1 MGFKDYLTFH
11 YLPLP
16 SLTFINFLILN
27 TLKNRKLSSTKFQSE
42 IISIRFLT
50 ESTYILRFYRH
61 GLEFIPGQY
70 IVIGLQ
76 DSKQKREY
84 SIYSPVNV
92 NYLEVLIKEVDN
104 GFLSKKLKY
113 GHPGE
118 IVEVEGPFG
127 YFVLDENYIR
137 ERKYLFI
144 SSGTGISPFHSIILS
159 NPDMDY
165 TLLHGVRYMK
175 EGYESTDYAKG
186 RYIQC
191 TSKEPGGGF
200 QGRVTDYLIKYS
212 TDITK
217 WVYLCGNSAMI
228 DDAYTILEKQGVPS
242 NRIHAEVY
250 F

>member
-1 MGFKDYLTFH
+1 M
-11 YLPLP
+11 
-16 SLTFINFLILN
+16 SI
-27 TLKNRKLSSTKFQSE
+27 TKFQSE

-50 ESTYILRFYRH
+50 ESTYILRFNRH
-61 GLEFIPGQY
+61 GMEFIPGQY

-92 NYLEVLIKEVDN
+92 NYLEILIKEVDN

-113 GHPGE
+113 GHTGD
-118 IVEVEGPFG
+118 IVEIEGPFG
-127 YFVLDENYIR
+127 YFVIDEKYIT

-159 NPDMDY
+159 YPKLDY
-165 TLLHGVRYMK
+165 SLLHGVRFNK
-175 EGYESTDYAKG
+175 EGYESSVYGKG

-191 TSKEPGGGF
+191 TSKETGSGF
-200 QGRVTDYLIKYS
+200 QGRVTDYLLKHS
-212 TDITK
+212 TDINS